1 MSPHFLLFYSFLTTL
16 LTKTFI
22 YIPLCHSGV
31 SFLALV
37 FSLLSLLSLS
47 AFSHILMDKK
57 FPKMEPFVEKELP
70 SPCSLDAAGNLIS
83 SSSLNEVVSHT
94 ILNIQL
100 SEFSKETIVRKLHAH
115 SFLPGYIN
123 PAQDY
128 AGQSCAPLNFLQSLS
143 SSNKLSQSC
152 SSPTSKFPNLP
163 LFPQDHPA
171 ALMGAEGSFHSNKT
185 CENPLFTMPE
195 ADQSHQESATRWL
208 KINQNLSEY
217 PSKGFS
223 DYWLSTTKTQPMKF
237 SSKKTHGSQHKSPL
251 ASSQG
256 KLFRG
261 VRQRH
266 WGKWV
271 AEIRLPRNRTRVWLG
286 TFDTAEEAAFAY
298 DTAAYVL
305 RGDYA
310 HLNFPDLKHK
320 IKANSMCNNTVAL
333 LEAKLKAISQGMGA
347 AQKQAVDSRSEE
359 DESEAKKLLNKK
371 AAKKEW
377 PLELESKVGSEVIEE
392 IKKSSEAI
400 NVISE
405 VDAVHQLSRIPS
417 LDMDMIW
424 DALFVSDS

>member
-1 MSPHFLLFYSFLTTL
+1 
-16 LTKTFI
+16 
-22 YIPLCHSGV
+22 
-31 SFLALV
+31 
-37 FSLLSLLSLS
+37 
-47 AFSHILMDKK
+47 MDKK
-57 FPKMEPFVEKELP
+57 FPKEELP
-70 SPCSLDAAGNLIS
+70 SCLDGAGGGGSRLFEQLPTNTS

-115 SFLPGYIN
+115 SFLPGYN
-123 PAQDY
+123 NLGSSY
-128 AGQSCAPLNFLQSLS
+128 VGESCAPMNFLHSLS
-143 SSNKLSQSC
+143 SL
-152 SSPTSKFPNLP
+152 PTSKFPNLP
-163 LFPQDHPA
+163 LFTQDPSVH
-171 ALMGAEGSFHSNKT
+171 MGAEGSFHTTARTQNMIS
-185 CENPLFTMPE
+185 ESPLFSSMPQ
-195 ADQSHQESATRWL
+195 ADAHDQHQNHQETATKWL
-208 KINQNLSEY
+208 KINQNLTDY

-237 SSKKTHGSQHKSPL
+237 SSRKTQPMKSPL
-251 ASSQG
+251 PSSQG

-286 TFDTAEEAAFAY
+286 TFDTAEDAAFAY
-298 DTAAYVL
+298 DTAAYIL

-333 LEAKLKAISQGMGA
+333 LEAKLKAISQGMA
-347 AQKQAVDSRSEE
+347 AQKQAVDSRSPSSSSSEAVAE
-359 DESEAKKLLNKK
+359 DESSSKCSIKKG
-371 AAKKEW
+371 AKKEW
-377 PLELESKVGSEVIEE
+377 PLDLESKVGSEVIE
-392 IKKSSEAI
+392 IKKSSAESI
-400 NVISE
+400 VISE
-405 VDAVHQLSRIPS
+405 ADAVNQLSRIPS

>member
-1 MSPHFLLFYSFLTTL
+1 
-16 LTKTFI
+16 
-22 YIPLCHSGV
+22 
-31 SFLALV
+31 
-37 FSLLSLLSLS
+37 
-47 AFSHILMDKK
+47 MDKKK

-70 SPCSLDAAGNLIS
+70 SSCSLDAAGNLIS
-83 SSSLNEVVSHT
+83 SSSLNDVVSHT

-123 PAQDY
+123 PAQDHY
-128 AGQSCAPLNFLQSLS
+128 ACAPLNFLQ
-143 SSNKLSQSC
+143 
-152 SSPTSKFPNLP
+152 PTSKFPNLP
-163 LFPQDHPA
+163 LFPQDHPSA
-171 ALMGAEGSFHSNKT
+171 VTGAEGSFHTSKT
-185 CENPLFTMPE
+185 CDHQNPLFTMPQ
-195 ADQSHQESATRWL
+195 ADDDQESSATRWL
-208 KINQNLSEY
+208 KINQNVGDY

-223 DYWLSTTKTQPMKF
+223 DYWLSTTKTQPMK
-237 SSKKTHGSQHKSPL
+237 KTHKSPL

-298 DTAAYVL
+298 DTAAYIL

-310 HLNFPDLKHK
+310 HLNFPHLKHK

-347 AQKQAVDSRSEE
+347 AQKQAVDSGSEAVAVAVDQE
-359 DESEAKKLLNKK
+359 DESEAKKLSNKK
-371 AAKKEW
+371 VAKKEW
-377 PLELESKVGSEVIEE
+377 PLELENKAGSEVIE

-400 NVISE
+400 VISE